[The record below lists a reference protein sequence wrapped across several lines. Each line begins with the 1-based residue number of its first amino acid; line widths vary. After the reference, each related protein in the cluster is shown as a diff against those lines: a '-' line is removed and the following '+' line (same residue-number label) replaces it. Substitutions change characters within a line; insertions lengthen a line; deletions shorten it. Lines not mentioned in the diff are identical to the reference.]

1 MAELTRDVL
10 VEVEVLDVVLAVV
23 IDEDDEDNE
32 DVEDEVVL
40 EDIVLVMAVGTLFR
54 KAGFG
59 RPCAELPDMVAN
71 DSKTLRTAASTSGS

>member
-1 MAELTRDVL
+1 MAELARDVL

-23 IDEDDEDNE
+23 IDDDEVDDE

-40 EDIVLVMAVGTLFR
+40 GDIVLVMAVGTLFR

-59 RPCAELPDMVAN
+59 RPCAELLDMVAN
-71 DSKTLRTAASTSGS
+71 DSKILQTAASTSWS